1 MTSKKQDEEVLKNM
15 NPEKEFFKIFK
26 KLSYHH
32 SPWRVWQD
40 FVTMFSCSISNS
52 LDKQHYGE
60 REAMY
65 LKTINTYEK
74 REQSMFPELVAQTV
88 LALEKNPKQDFLGKL
103 FMDLGLG
110 NDSNGQFFTPYHVC
124 ELMSAVTLNDVVSQV
139 KRDGY
144 ISINDCACG
153 AGATL
158 IAAINDVK
166 SQLEKENMNF
176 QNHVLIVAQDIDMTV
191 ALMCYIQL
199 SLLGVAGYVKI
210 ANSITDP
217 ISTNDST
224 ENYWFTPMYFSEVW
238 TMRRAVR
245 AMDAILKGEKNEF

>member
-1 MTSKKQDEEVLKNM
+1 MTSKKQDEEILKNM
-15 NPEKEFFKIFK
+15 NPEKEFFKTFK

-52 LDKQHYGE
+52 LDKQHYNE
-60 REAMY
+60 REATY
-65 LKTINTYEK
+65 LKIINTYEK
-74 REQSMFPELVAQTV
+74 REQNMFPELVAQTV
-88 LALEKNPKQDFLGKL
+88 LALEKNPEQDFLGKL

-124 ELMSAVTLNDVVSQV
+124 ELMSAVTLNDIVSQV
-139 KRDGY
+139 KKDGY
-144 ISINDCACG
+144 ICINDCACG

-158 IAAINDVK
+158 IAAINEAK
-166 SQLEKENMNF
+166 RQLEKEKMNF

-199 SLLGVAGYVKI
+199 SLLGVAGYVKVG
-210 ANSITDP
+210 NSITEP
-217 ISTNDST
+217 IATNDST

-245 AMDAILKGEKNEF
+245 AMDNILKGEKHEF